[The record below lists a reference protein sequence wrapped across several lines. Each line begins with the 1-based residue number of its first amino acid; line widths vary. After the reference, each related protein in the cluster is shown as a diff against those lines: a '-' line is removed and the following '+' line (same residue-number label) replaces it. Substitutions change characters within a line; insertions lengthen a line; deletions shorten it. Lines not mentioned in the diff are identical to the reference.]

1 LYEKSQ
7 SKLNNKTDE
16 LEVIKRYLVE
26 VLEEVDKFKK
36 TG

>member
-1 LYEKSQ
+1 LNESQ

-16 LEVIKRYLVE
+16 LEAIKRYLVE

>member
-16 LEVIKRYLVE
+16 LEAIKKYLVE
-26 VLEEVDKFKK
+26 VLEELDKYKK